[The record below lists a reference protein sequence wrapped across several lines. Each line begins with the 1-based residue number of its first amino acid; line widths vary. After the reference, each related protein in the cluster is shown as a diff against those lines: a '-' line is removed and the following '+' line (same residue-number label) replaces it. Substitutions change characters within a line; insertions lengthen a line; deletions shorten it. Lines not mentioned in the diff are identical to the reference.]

1 MRKRENPATPEYYDI
16 STVSELLKYV
26 RLHGIHTQDIEFI
39 NYAADIV
46 GRCPLGELAEHA
58 KADKQTF
65 FFITRFT
72 WPMVQ
77 NMEFYFDHVSERYK
91 ELKENADRYE
101 EAAEDLKDA
110 RQKIA
115 DLHQQV
121 EKARNEWNELFKKAT
136 DTNHAKR
143 QAETRVTELA
153 EENEA
158 LKNEKESLINDLNAA
173 TVRAAK
179 AEQETE
185 IIRNMLNS
193 YIEKGHI

>member
-1 MRKRENPATPEYYDI
+1 MRKRENPTTPEYYDI

-26 RLHGIHTQDIEFI
+26 RLHGIHAKDIEFI

-77 NMEFYFDHVSERYK
+77 NMEFFFDYVSERYK

-101 EAAEDLKDA
+101 EGAEDLKDA

-121 EKARNEWNELFKKAT
+121 EKAGNEWNELFKKAT

-143 QAETRVTELA
+143 QAETRAAELA

-193 YIEKGHI
+193 YIEKGRI

>member
-1 MRKRENPATPEYYDI
+1 MRKRENPKSPEYYDI

-26 RLHGIHTQDIEFI
+26 RIHGIHTQDIEFI

-46 GRCPLGELAEHA
+46 GRCPIGELAEHA

-72 WPMVQ
+72 WPMSQ
-77 NMEFYFDHVSERYK
+77 NFEFYFDHVSDQCK
-91 ELKENADRYE
+91 EIKEKADKYE
-101 EAAEDLKDA
+101 EAVEDLKDA

-121 EKARNEWNELFKKAT
+121 EKAGNEWNELFKKAT
-136 DTNHAKR
+136 DTNHEKR
-143 QAETRVTELA
+143 QAETRATKLA

-158 LKNEKESLINDLNAA
+158 LKNENESLIHDLNAA
-173 TVRAAK
+173 TARAAK

-193 YIEKGHI
+193 YIEKGRI

>member
-1 MRKRENPATPEYYDI
+1 MRKRENPSNPEYYDI
-16 STVSELLKYV
+16 STVPELLKYV

-72 WPMVQ
+72 WPMLQ
-77 NMEFYFDHVSERYK
+77 NIEFYFEHVSERFIEIK
-91 ELKENADRYE
+91 EKADKYE
-101 EAAEDLKDA
+101 EAAVDLKDA
-110 RQKIA
+110 RQKIT

-121 EKARNEWNELFKKAT
+121 EKARKDWNELFTKAT
-136 DTNHAKR
+136 DTNHAKS
-143 QAETRVTELA
+143 QAETRAAELA

-158 LKNEKESLINDLNAA
+158 LKNENKSLINDLNAA
-173 TVRAAK
+173 TKRATK

-193 YIEKGHI
+193 YIEKGRI

>member
-58 KADKQTF
+58 RADKQTF

-77 NMEFYFDHVSERYK
+77 NMEFFFDQVSERYK

-121 EKARNEWNELFKKAT
+121 EKADNEWNELFKKAT
-136 DTNHAKR
+136 DTNHERR
-143 QAETRVTELA
+143 QAETRVTVLA

-158 LKNEKESLINDLNAA
+158 LKKENESLIHDLNAA
-173 TVRAAK
+173 TVRASK

-193 YIEKGHI
+193 YIGKGRI